1 MPILVGG
8 FLVNNFSEPTK
19 VGTLNS
25 VYRLLTTGY
34 GQMTE
39 VSEKFPKT
47 DRILKRDVFRRV
59 YEEGRKIQF
68 TYFTAFV
75 LTKQTDTARIGIT
88 ATRKMGNSVERNRA
102 RRLVREAFR
111 KNKWLVPH
119 GVDIVINVKR
129 SLVEAAYR
137 DFEGEFITFLQRVG
151 QK

>member
-1 MPILVGG
+1 MHDGHASPITPM
-8 FLVNNFSEPTK
+8 S
-19 VGTLNS
+19 
-25 VYRLLTTGY
+25 
-34 GQMTE
+34 E

-68 TYFTAFV
+68 RYFTAFV
-75 LTKQTDTARIGIT
+75 LTKQTEGARVGIT
-88 ATRKMGNSVERNRA
+88 TTRKMGNSVERNRA

-111 KNKWLVPH
+111 RNKWLVPQ
-119 GVDIVINVKR
+119 GVDIVINAKR

-137 DFEGEFITFLQRVG
+137 DFESEFITFLQRAG

>member
-1 MPILVGG
+1 M
-8 FLVNNFSEPTK
+8 S
-19 VGTLNS
+19 
-25 VYRLLTTGY
+25 
-34 GQMTE
+34 E

-68 TYFTAFV
+68 RYFTAFV
-75 LTKQTDTARIGIT
+75 LEQADGVRIGIT
-88 ATRKMGNSVERNRA
+88 TTRKIGNSVERNRA

-111 KNKWLVPH
+111 RNKWLVPQ
-119 GVDIVINVKR
+119 GVDIVINAKR

-137 DFEGEFITFLQRVG
+137 DFESEFITFLQRVG